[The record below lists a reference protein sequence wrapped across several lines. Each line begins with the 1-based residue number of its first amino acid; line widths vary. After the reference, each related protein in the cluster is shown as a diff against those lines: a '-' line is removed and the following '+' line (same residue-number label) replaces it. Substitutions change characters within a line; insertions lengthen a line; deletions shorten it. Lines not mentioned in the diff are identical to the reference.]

1 MQSDVTSAKDEQ
13 KKNALTVAI
22 ISEEEHLEEQHL
34 VRITFHEIY
43 FYRKR
48 RINVITLITMRKP
61 RTMTFE
67 S

>member
-1 MQSDVTSAKDEQ
+1 MLKMNR
-13 KKNALTVAI
+13 KKNELTVAI
-22 ISEEEHLEEQHL
+22 ISEEHLEEQHL

-48 RINVITLITMRKP
+48 MINVITLITMRKP